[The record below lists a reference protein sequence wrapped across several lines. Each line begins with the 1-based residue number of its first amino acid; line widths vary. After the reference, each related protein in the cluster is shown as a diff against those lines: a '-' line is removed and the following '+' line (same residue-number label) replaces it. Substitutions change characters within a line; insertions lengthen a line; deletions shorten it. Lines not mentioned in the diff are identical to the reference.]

1 LPPTDKEANDIFAAY
16 MTQLD
21 RVIQVVDE
29 FNQAKH
35 QEN

>member
-1 LPPTDKEANDIFAAY
+1 LPPGEKEANDIFAAY
-16 MTQLD
+16 MMQID

-29 FNQAKH
+29 FDRAEN